1 MGVFIIHHAMFCSIE
16 FRDYVIRC
24 CVAAAYCSLVV
35 SRMFVVLSALQLNS
49 GSDIPLQVIQIVV
62 FWILLHYHCLHILN
76 TEIVSTQN
84 LIIIIL

>member
-1 MGVFIIHHAMFCSIE
+1 MFCSIE
-16 FRDYVIRC
+16 FRDYVIHC

-49 GSDIPLQVIQIVV
+49 GSDIPPQVVRTVV
-62 FWILLHYHCLHILN
+62 FWILLHYNCIHFLN

-84 LIIIIL
+84 CIKIIVL